1 LSDFFLKRFI
11 TAVTFDKAPYLIRHK
26 WKKLCTS
33 SAYMLAFEELYN
45 RYAPQIF
52 RVCLGYTN
60 DTDQAKDL
68 VQDTFIAVWKN
79 LSGFRN
85 QSQISTWIFRI
96 ATNNCLRAVA
106 VAKRMPA
113 GELPFDLAEKLE
125 ESPEEK
131 LSFLYKCIAELEE
144 TERVIISL
152 ELEGLPQA
160 EIAAIVGLSSGNV
173 RVKIHRIKEKIA
185 QKFKANG
192 QLK

>member
-1 LSDFFLKRFI
+1 MTDFE
-11 TAVTFDKAPYLIRHK
+11 D
-26 WKKLCTS
+26 
-33 SAYMLAFEELYN
+33 LYN

-60 DTDQAKDL
+60 DADQAKDL

-85 QSQISTWIFRI
+85 QSHISTWIFRI

-106 VAKRMPA
+106 IAKRMPVA
-113 GELPFDLAEKLE
+113 ELPFNLAETAE

-131 LSFLYKCIAELEE
+131 LRFLYKCIAELDEI
-144 TERVIISL
+144 ERVIISL

-160 EIAAIVGLSSGNV
+160 EIAAIVGLSNGNV
-173 RVKIHRIKEKIA
+173 RVKVYRIKEKLA
-185 QKFKANG
+185 QKFKADG
-192 QLK
+192 QFR